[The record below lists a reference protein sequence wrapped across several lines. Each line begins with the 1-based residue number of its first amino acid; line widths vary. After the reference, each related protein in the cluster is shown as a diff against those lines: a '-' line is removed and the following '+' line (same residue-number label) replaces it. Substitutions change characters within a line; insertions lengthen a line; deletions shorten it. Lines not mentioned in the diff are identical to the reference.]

1 MAEMPAG
8 PSAPT
13 AERGGAARI
22 VWAGVVAL
30 FVVFAVW
37 GPVKIV
43 GQRDGGD
50 SDSAAASSGSKVTM
64 AQLKFDPGTLT
75 VARGTEVVFDN
86 EDVAPHTVTARSGS
100 VDSGVLAP
108 GKSFALVVDGPFDY
122 FCEIHPSMTA
132 KIALRG

>member
-1 MAEMPAG
+1 MDET
-8 PSAPT
+8 PT
-13 AERGGAARI
+13 APAPARVGASRV
-22 VWAGVVAL
+22 VWTALVAL

-37 GPVKIV
+37 GPVKMV
-43 GQRDGGD
+43 GQQDGGG
-50 SDSAAASSGSKVTM
+50 SDGSPGDSSGTTVTM
-64 AQLKFDPGTLT
+64 AQLRYDPETLT
-75 VARGTEVVFDN
+75 VGRGVEVVFAN

-132 KIALRG
+132 KIALSG